1 MKIIRL
7 GTYKTGFTYYKVK
20 SKGTGKGK
28 CEAKVEITDSREIE
42 KIKELKIPP
51 AYENV
56 TILNNKKIIA
66 YGYDSKNR
74 KQVLYHPSFVATQN
88 IKKYNKIS
96 ASIKFFS
103 KLKKKVSEDLNG
115 NGGNGNEKTMAIAVI
130 ISLILSCGFRIG
142 NKKYEKDNNSVGL
155 TTLKYKHL
163 AFKENKVI
171 IDFIGKKGVRN
182 VAECDNKRIYDYL
195 YHKQATAMSNAK
207 DTQDI
212 NDINET
218 YIFNYGGNE
227 RSERSEVREAN
238 KVISS
243 SDVNEY
249 LRVISDPYSI
259 IITTKDLRTWNA
271 NMLFLTYY
279 RKLQKLRKRTSKR
292 REASDGK
299 TDTKKDTEVAEAVAE
314 AVAVAEAKTA
324 KEVEKDIK
332 KAIEMVA
339 EKLHNSYSICKKSYI
354 DPKIIDELLLKN

>member
-20 SKGTGKGK
+20 GKGTGKGK

-115 NGGNGNEKTMAIAVI
+115 NGNGSNGNQKTMAIAVI

-163 AFKENKVI
+163 AFKDNKVI

-195 YHKQATAMSNAK
+195 YHKHATVMSNAS
-207 DTQDI
+207 DI
-212 NDINET
+212 KDINEA
-218 YIFNYGGNE
+218 YIFNYDGGEGGE
-227 RSERSEVREAN
+227 RSEGSERNEAN

-292 REASDGK
+292 REATDGK
-299 TDTKKDTEVAEAVAE
+299 TDTKKDTEVAE

>member
-20 SKGTGKGK
+20 GKGTGKGK

-115 NGGNGNEKTMAIAVI
+115 NGGGNEKTMAIAVI

-207 DTQDI
+207 DIKDIQD
-212 NDINET
+212 T
-218 YIFNYGGNE
+218 YIFNYDGG
-227 RSERSEVREAN
+227 EAN

-292 REASDGK
+292 REATDGK
-299 TDTKKDTEVAEAVAE
+299 TEVAEAA
-314 AVAVAEAKTA
+314 AAAEAKTA

>member
-20 SKGTGKGK
+20 GKGTGKGK
-28 CEAKVEITDSREIE
+28 CEAKVEITDSREID

-74 KQVLYHPSFVATQN
+74 KQVLYHPSFIATQN

-115 NGGNGNEKTMAIAVI
+115 NGGINEKTMAIAVI

-155 TTLKYKHL
+155 TTLKYKHI
-163 AFKENKVI
+163 AFKDNKVV

-182 VAECDNKRIYDYL
+182 VAECDNKRIYEYL
-195 YHKQATAMSNAK
+195 YHKHATAMSNASDTK
-207 DTQDI
+207 DI
-212 NDINET
+212 KET
-218 YIFNYGGNE
+218 YIFNYEGGEGNEGNEGNE
-227 RSERSEVREAN
+227 RSERSEAN

-249 LRVISDPYSI
+249 LRVISEPYSI

-292 REASDGK
+292 REATDA
-299 TDTKKDTEVAEAVAE
+299 DTKKDTDAEA
-314 AVAVAEAKTA
+314 AKTA

-354 DPKIIDELLLKN
+354 DPKIIDELLHKN

>member
-20 SKGTGKGK
+20 GKGTGKGK
-28 CEAKVEITDSREIE
+28 CEAKVEITDSREID

-115 NGGNGNEKTMAIAVI
+115 NGGGNEKTMAIAVI

-207 DTQDI
+207 DIKDIQD
-212 NDINET
+212 T
-218 YIFNYGGNE
+218 YIFNYDGGE
-227 RSERSEVREAN
+227 RSEGSEAN

-292 REASDGK
+292 REATDGK
-299 TDTKKDTEVAEAVAE
+299 TEVAEAA
-314 AVAVAEAKTA
+314 AAAEAKTA

>member
-20 SKGTGKGK
+20 GKGTGKGK

-96 ASIKFFS
+96 ESIKFFS

-115 NGGNGNEKTMAIAVI
+115 NGGGGNEKTMAIAVI

-195 YHKQATAMSNAK
+195 YHKQTTTMSNAK
-207 DTQDI
+207 DIQDI
-212 NDINET
+212 KET
-218 YIFNYGGNE
+218 YIFNYGGGEGSE
-227 RSERSEVREAN
+227 RSERSEAN

-243 SDVNEY
+243 LDVNEY

-259 IITTKDLRTWNA
+259 TITTKDLRTWNA

-292 REASDGK
+292 REAADGK
-299 TDTKKDTEVAEAVAE
+299 TDVAAEAVAA

-354 DPKIIDELLLKN
+354 DPKIIDELLHKN

>member
-1 MKIIRL
+1 
-7 GTYKTGFTYYKVK
+7 VK
-20 SKGTGKGK
+20 GKGTGKGK

-115 NGGNGNEKTMAIAVI
+115 NGGGNEKTMAIAVI

-163 AFKENKVI
+163 AFKDNLVI

-195 YHKQATAMSNAK
+195 YHKQAVAMSNASDTK
-207 DTQDI
+207 DIKD
-212 NDINET
+212 T
-218 YIFNYGGNE
+218 YIFNYEGGKGNEQSE
-227 RSERSEVREAN
+227 RSERSERSEAN

-292 REASDGK
+292 REA
-299 TDTKKDTEVAEAVAE
+299 TDVAEAVA
-314 AVAVAEAKTA
+314 AVAAAAEAKTA

-354 DPKIIDELLLKN
+354 DPKIIDELLHKN